1 MTGSGDT
8 AKRSVDRDPHN
19 YQIALL
25 KAKIQGRSAP
35 FSRLTEF
42 KQPSGELGEQ
52 ALLPGDRGSTPN
64 DDREEGSEQ
73 NQPWPRLPLGA
84 RKLAK
89 MKNENKV
96 SFSL

>member
-1 MTGSGDT
+1 MGVVPV
-8 AKRSVDRDPHN
+8 RSLPPPSLRP
-19 YQIALL
+19 
-25 KAKIQGRSAP
+25 KIQGRSAP

-89 MKNENKV
+89 MKNEK
-96 SFSL
+96 SHFLD